1 MTNFFFNY
9 TVKNEGLLRGSK
21 IGFST
26 NNLFNNQNIV
36 GISAATKATLAVP
49 FAPSPN
55 DLINTL
61 PGRSVMVSLTVGLAP
76 RRWLSRGFFQ
86 GLRASS
92 LFSCRRP
99 NHHSHRWVRRVDPV

>member
-1 MTNFFFNY
+1 MYNDNSTLTYKINGISLKFPVNQAIAINPFDVTNFFFNY
-9 TVKNEGLLRGSK
+9 TIKNEGWLRGSK

-36 GISAATKATLAVP
+36 GISAATKPTLAVP

-61 PGRSVMVSLTVGLAP
+61 PGRSVMISLTVGLAP
-76 RRWLSRGFFQ
+76 RR
-86 GLRASS
+86 
-92 LFSCRRP
+92 
-99 NHHSHRWVRRVDPV
+99 